1 MNEKK
6 VYPLAFLIPAVVVY
20 SLLFFIPS
28 LFSFYY
34 SMTDW
39 NGFNDRMNFIGLD
52 NYRQLFDDTSGFV
65 HYFKNTVIFGLATT
79 LLKNVIGLGL
89 AILLNEGLKSRNAL
103 RTIFFIPYSLSP
115 LIIGLIFASVFDAN
129 HGLLNNA
136 LSAVGL
142 SSWTKG
148 WLIDTLYAMPAVI
161 SVETWKFVGFNM
173 IIYLAGLQM
182 IDKAYYEAAS
192 IDGASR
198 RAKFF
203 QITMPLI
210 MPAFTIN
217 LILNLINGFKV
228 FDLIFVLT
236 RGGPGNVTE
245 VMNTAVFRE
254 FSAGRYGS
262 ATAIGVVLFLMTTV
276 IALSVLSMLSRRTEV
291 ER

>member
-1 MNEKK
+1 MNAKK
-6 VYPLAFLIPAVVVY
+6 VYPLAFLIPSVAIY
-20 SLLFFIPS
+20 TLLFFFPS

-39 NGFNDRMNFIGLD
+39 NGFNDRMNFIGLA
-52 NYRQLFDDTSGFV
+52 NYRQLLEDTSGFM
-65 HYFKNTVIFGLATT
+65 HDLKNTVVFGLATT
-79 LLKNVIGLGL
+79 VLKNGIGLAL
-89 AILLNEGLKSRNAL
+89 ALLLNEGLRSRNAL
-103 RTIFFIPYSLSP
+103 RTIFFVPYSLSP
-115 LIIGLIFASVFDAN
+115 LIIGLIFSSIFDAN
-129 HGLLNNA
+129 HGLLNGA
-136 LSAVGL
+136 LTAVGL
-142 SSWTKG
+142 ESWTQG
-148 WLIDTLYAMPAVI
+148 WLIDTRFAMPSVI

-198 RAKFF
+198 WAKFSH
-203 QITMPLI
+203 ITLPLI
-210 MPAFTIN
+210 MPAITIN
-217 LILNLINGFKV
+217 LVLNLINGFKV

-262 ATAIGVVLFLMTTV
+262 ATAIGVVLFLLTTV
-276 IALSVLSMLSRRTEV
+276 IALSALRLLSSRTEV
-291 ER
+291 E